1 MIHQGLVHR
10 GVYCTSMNHLRM
22 VYQEMGANLRHQIRI
37 EARPGRYERLR
48 VRLYD
53 VICELAE
60 CSVANLLQ
68 KGKL

>member
-1 MIHQGLVHR
+1 MSHQRLVHHEL
-10 GVYCTSMNHLRM
+10 GVNF
-22 VYQEMGANLRHQIRI
+22 RHQVRI

-53 VICELAE
+53 VFRELAE